1 METNK
6 PTWIIED
13 IIFKCLGGSWQVQL
27 KVRIA
32 FHFMREFSAELCKQV
47 SIS

>member
-13 IIFKCLGGSWQVQL
+13 IILKCLGGSRQVQL

-32 FHFMREFSAELCKQV
+32 FDFMREFSAELCKQV